1 MLPVFS
7 PGIFSRSGSSRVG
20 AFMRCD
26 DPCDGVACKL
36 GEQQGGRLLVTM
48 PYPLPRSR
56 DSGRGIGPEGENVG
70 RQGER
75 RKSERPESPTA
86 CGPTV

>member
-7 PGIFSRSGSSRVG
+7 PGIFNLSGSGG
-20 AFMRCD
+20 AGVFMRWH

-36 GEQQGGRLLVTM
+36 GGQQGGHLLVTV

-56 DSGRGIGPEGENVG
+56 DSSRGIGPEGENVG

-75 RKSERPESPTA
+75 RKSERAESPTA
-86 CGPTV
+86 CGPTL